1 MNLKNYLSTWKG
13 TLAENRL
20 GRHVMLVQAAVI
32 LVLGFALAS
41 RHPVVVMIPPGLTDK
56 GAVMVDDAN
65 EAVRTAWG
73 GFFADTLANVTPRT
87 ADFLDKKLG
96 PFLAPDISSKV
107 RDLIAAQAKQIK
119 DEQVSIQF
127 SATDVW
133 AVPDTD
139 TVVVT
144 GEYTIHGIRE
154 AEKRTTRTFEFGIKI
169 VNYRVVLT
177 GIDVYEGPWRPS
189 TEREKKAAAAAR
201 KAAEAQQS
209 GT

>member
-1 MNLKNYLSTWKG
+1 MNLKNYLKTWDG
-13 TLAENRL
+13 TLTENRM
-20 GRHVMLVQAAVI
+20 GRYVMLVQSVVI
-32 LVLGFALAS
+32 LVLGIALAT
-41 RHPVVVMIPPGLTDK
+41 RTPVIEQIPPGLTDK
-56 GAVMVDDAN
+56 GLLMADDAN
-65 EAVRTAWG
+65 DAVRTAWG
-73 GFFADTLANVTPRT
+73 SFFADTLANVTPRT

-96 PFLAPDISSKV
+96 PFVAPNISSQV
-107 RDLIAAQAKQIK
+107 RDLVAAQAKQIK

-133 AVPDTD
+133 RVPDTD

-177 GIDVYEGPWRPS
+177 GIDVYEGPWRP
-189 TEREKKAAAAAR
+189 TAEREKKAVAAAR
-201 KAAEAQQS
+201 KAAEAQQT
-209 GT
+209 GN